1 MSTTTRT
8 RDAFKIEHHPLT
20 ALRPPTPRTSA
31 KPPSRPTTWSPR

>member
-20 ALRPPTPRTSA
+20 ALRPTPRTSA